1 MVDAWPAQPAAQ
13 EWVVNARLK
22 PPDTSDSEGA
32 GLFAQRRAAQLRR
45 RRARRIPEVSQ
56 GDAVAGREN
65 RAMVP
70 VNLRPQPSPRLGD
83 HFGLA
88 PLVLPWKEE

>member
-1 MVDAWPAQPAAQ
+1 
-13 EWVVNARLK
+13 
-22 PPDTSDSEGA
+22 
-32 GLFAQRRAAQLRR
+32 
-45 RRARRIPEVSQ
+45 
-56 GDAVAGREN
+56 
-65 RAMVP
+65 MVP